1 MTIHERLSSLG
12 LRFPSVLIPAGHVD
26 LQRWAV
32 IACDQFTSDPAYWKS
47 VEDYVG
53 EAPSTLR
60 IIHPEIYLDQEETA
74 RAAEGIHQAMTDL
87 EEGRSLREVSRSAIL
102 AERRLPSGTVRHG
115 LVLAVDLDAYDYH
128 PETAPLIRA
137 SEETIPDRLPP
148 RAEIRQ
154 GASLET
160 PHVLVLYNDPRDS
173 LLAPLK
179 EAKPSLEKLYETP
192 LMMGGGSISGY
203 RIPLEHPLAETV
215 ATALESLRQGNLLF
229 ATGDGNHSLAAAK
242 EVWTRRKAAGAS
254 PEDPF
259 RYCLVELVNVYDP
272 GLPFHPIHRIGQ
284 VSKTEMIT
292 VLEKIT
298 GGTARHF
305 TREAFLEAFLQEGVP
320 EKSLG
325 IIDQTGGSLLEVPP
339 GGPLAVAAADQALAE
354 RGARGID
361 YVHGNAEACEA
372 ADRTGGIALLL
383 PEFPRDQLFPTVAA
397 RGTLPRKAFSLGEA
411 RDKRYYLECRSLTS
425 QEP

>member
-12 LRFPSVLIPAGHVD
+12 LRFPSVLIPADTVD

-47 VEDYVG
+47 VEEYVG
-53 EAPSTLR
+53 EAPSTLH
-60 IIHPEIYLDQEETA
+60 IIHPEIYLTREDPA
-74 RAAEGIHQAMTDL
+74 RAAARIQRAMNQL
-87 EEGRSLREVSRSAIL
+87 RENGSLREVPSSAVL

-115 LVLAVDLDAYDYH
+115 LVLAVDLDAYDYR
-128 PETAPLIRA
+128 PETAALIRA

-148 RAEIRQ
+148 RAEIRR
-154 GASLET
+154 GATLET
-160 PHVLVLYNDPRDS
+160 PHVLVLYNDPGDS

-179 EAKPSLEKLYETP
+179 GAKSSLEKLYETP
-192 LMMGGGSISGY
+192 LMMEGGSIAGY
-203 RIPLEHPLAETV
+203 RIPLEDSLAE
-215 ATALESLRQGNLLF
+215 AILQPLEALREGNLLF

-242 EVWTRRKAAGAS
+242 EVWTSRKAAGAA
-254 PEDPF
+254 PDDPF

-272 GLPFHPIHRIGQ
+272 GLPFHPIHRIGLAGKSAL
-284 VSKTEMIT
+284 VAT
-292 VLEKIT
+292 LEKIT
-298 GGTARHF
+298 GGTARTF
-305 TREAFLEAFLQEGVP
+305 TRQAFLEAFLHRGVP
-320 EKSLG
+320 EASVG
-325 IIDQTGGSLLEVPP
+325 ILDREGGVLLEIPA

-354 RGARGID
+354 TGARGID

-372 ADRTGGIALLL
+372 ADRAGGLALLL

-425 QEP
+425 KED